1 MVAHRVLA
9 ASGAACELVGFL
21 LVMSGVSRALSE
33 EYEEHGVFRRLW
45 FGIKY
50 LWQYVF
56 EEPPKPIIHEGA
68 ASGSMHL
75 SGSATGRKS
84 PESDLERVE
93 RELREL
99 RNDLDKH
106 KEAVEQRFS
115 TVEQRLQEATDSLA
129 ARATAIE
136 SRLDKIRR
144 SSLHHEKN
152 GARVFLFGAF
162 LTLIAVFV

>member
-1 MVAHRVLA
+1 L
-9 ASGAACELVGFL
+9 GATCELVGFL

-45 FGIKY
+45 FGVKF
-50 LWQYVF
+50 LWKYVF
-56 EEPPKPIIHEGA
+56 EEPPPPVQIRGS
-68 ASGSMHL
+68 ASGSIGL
-75 SGSATGRKS
+75 SGALTAHKT

-93 RELREL
+93 RELHKL

-106 KEAVEQRFS
+106 REAVEQRFS
-115 TVEQRLQEATDSLA
+115 TVEQRLQETTENLG
-129 ARATAIE
+129 ARAEAIE

-152 GARVFLFGAF
+152 GARLFLFGAL
-162 LTLIAVFV
+162 LTLISVFV